1 MQIAQKKRAYIV
13 QLFLK
18 NPLTYYVKYAIIELQ
33 KENNSGGNA
42 HEQKGPDTMEE
53 YGYTLD
59 EIEQDE
65 IKPYTAE
72 QREIID
78 EMNAEI
84 KALAAELFD

>member
-1 MQIAQKKRAYIV
+1 M

-18 NPLTYYVKYAIIELQ
+18 NPLTYTLVYGIIKSQ

-42 HEQKGPDTMEE
+42 HEQKGLDKMEE

-59 EIEQDE
+59 EIEQGE
-65 IKPYTAE
+65 LKPYTAE

>member
-1 MQIAQKKRAYIV
+1 MQIAQKNRAYIV

-18 NPLTYYVKYAIIELQ
+18 NPLTYSVKYGIIKPQ
-33 KENNSGGNA
+33 KENSGGNA

-65 IKPYTAE
+65 LKPYTAE
-72 QREIID
+72 QRELID
-78 EMNAEI
+78 EMNAEL
-84 KALAAELFD
+84 KALAAELFS

>member
-1 MQIAQKKRAYIV
+1 
-13 QLFLK
+13 
-18 NPLTYYVKYAIIELQ
+18 
-33 KENNSGGNA
+33 
-42 HEQKGPDTMEE
+42 MEE

-59 EIEQDE
+59 EIEQGE

-84 KALAAELFD
+84 KALADELFD

>member
-1 MQIAQKKRAYIV
+1 MHKKTRVYCAT
-13 QLFLK
+13 FLK
-18 NPLTYYVKYAIIELQ
+18 KTLTYSVKYDIIKSQ
-33 KENNSGGNA
+33 KENDSGGNA

-78 EMNAEI
+78 EMNADI

>member
-18 NPLTYYVKYAIIELQ
+18 NLLTYSVKYGIIKSQ

-59 EIEQDE
+59 DIEQDE

-84 KALAAELFD
+84 KSLAAELFD

>member
-1 MQIAQKKRAYIV
+1 MHK
-13 QLFLK
+13 
-18 NPLTYYVKYAIIELQ
+18 YVIIKSQ

-42 HEQKGPDTMEE
+42 HEQKGPNTMEE

-78 EMNAEI
+78 DMNAEI

>member
-18 NPLTYYVKYAIIELQ
+18 KTLTYSAEYAIIKSQ

-42 HEQKGPDTMEE
+42 HEQKGPNTMEE

-78 EMNAEI
+78 EMNADI

>member
-1 MQIAQKKRAYIV
+1 MQIAQKKHAYIV

-18 NPLTYYVKYAIIELQ
+18 NPLTYSVKYAIIKSQ

-78 EMNAEI
+78 EMNADI
-84 KALAAELFD
+84 KALADELFS